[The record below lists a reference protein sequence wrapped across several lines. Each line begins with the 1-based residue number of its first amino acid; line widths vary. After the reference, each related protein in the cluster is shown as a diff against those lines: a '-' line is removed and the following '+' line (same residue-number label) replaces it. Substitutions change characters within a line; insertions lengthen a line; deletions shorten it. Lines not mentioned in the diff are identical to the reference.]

1 MKVWTQN
8 NTVEEALSLPKGRY
22 CADFG
27 FRVEQSVE
35 PDHVLLAAQA
45 LIDGNIQVTVASQAA
60 IIVKAKQAGVAFENW
75 AELSMA

>member
-8 NTVEEALSLPKGRY
+8 NTVEEALSLPEGRY

-27 FRVEQSVE
+27 FKVEQSVE

-45 LIDGNIQVTVASQAA
+45 IIDNKIQCTVASQAA
-60 IIVKAKQAGVAFENW
+60 IIVKAKQAGVAFDSW
-75 AELSMA
+75 AELSLA

>member
-8 NTVEEALSLPKGRY
+8 NTVEEALSLPEGRY

-27 FRVEQSVE
+27 FRIAQSVE
-35 PDHVLLAAQA
+35 RDHVLLAAQA
-45 LIDGNIQVTVASQAA
+45 LIDNKIQTTVASQAG
-60 IIVKAKQAGVAFENW
+60 IIVKARQAGVAFEDW